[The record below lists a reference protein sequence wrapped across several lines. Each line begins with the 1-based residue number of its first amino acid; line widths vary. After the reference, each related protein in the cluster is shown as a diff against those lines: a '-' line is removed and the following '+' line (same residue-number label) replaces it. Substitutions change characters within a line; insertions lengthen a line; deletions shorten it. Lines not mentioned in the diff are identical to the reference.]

1 MGNMAQK
8 SVIFV
13 RSILVLTIIAGLFS
27 GCSYSSSADPQSGQ
41 ITISGAFA
49 LYPMMVKWA
58 EEYQKLHSG
67 IRIDVSAGGAGKGMA
82 DALAGAVEIGMVS
95 REIKNEELS
104 QGAFGIAVTR
114 DAVFLGVNAQNPYLE
129 RLMAQGISV
138 EILTKI
144 FISGEVTNWG
154 QVLND
159 PSITDEIHV
168 YTRSDACGAAEM
180 WAKFLGGSAQEDL
193 KGVGVSGDPGLLDAV
208 IQDPLGIGYNNLNYA
223 FDPTTGKPVA
233 GAIVV
238 PVDLNQNGQA
248 DEDELYRTRDVAMQA
263 IADGKYPSPPA
274 RLLYLVTKGKPDGI
288 LRDFVL
294 WILTDGQQYV
304 PESGYVSLTEA
315 ELAAEQAKLQP

>member
-1 MGNMAQK
+1 MVQK

-13 RSILVLTIIAGLFS
+13 RSILVFSMLAVLFS
-27 GCSYSSSADPQSGQ
+27 GCAPASASANAESGQ

-58 EEYQKLHSG
+58 EEYQKIHTG

-95 REIKNEELS
+95 REIKSEETD

-114 DAVFLGVNAQNPYLE
+114 DAVFLGINAQNPYLE
-129 RLMAQGISV
+129 RLIAQGISV
-138 EILTKI
+138 EMLAKI
-144 FISGEVTNWG
+144 FISGEITNWG

-180 WAKFLGGSAQEDL
+180 WAKFLGGTAQEDL
-193 KGVGVSGDPGLLDAV
+193 KGVGVSGDPGLLDAI

-223 FDPTTGKPVA
+223 YDPTTGNPVT
-233 GAIVV
+233 GAIVA

-248 DEDELYRTRDVAMQA
+248 DEDELFQTRDQAMQA
-263 IADGKYPSPPA
+263 IADGIYPSPPA
-274 RLLYLVTKGKPDGI
+274 RMLYLVTKGKPAGI
-288 LRDFVL
+288 VNDFIH

-304 PESGYVSLTEA
+304 PESGYVSLTAA
-315 ELAAEQAKLQP
+315 ELAAEQAKLLP